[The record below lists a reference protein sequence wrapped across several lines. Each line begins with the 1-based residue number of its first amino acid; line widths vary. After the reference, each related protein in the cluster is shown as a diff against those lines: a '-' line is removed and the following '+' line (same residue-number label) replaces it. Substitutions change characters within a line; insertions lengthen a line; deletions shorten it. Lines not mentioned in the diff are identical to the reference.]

1 MRRSRWKAS
10 KSRKTLR
17 KPPGGSASSTRC
29 GKSRSFTRPVIS
41 RLRRVIRAVR
51 SMLCLRQFAFSH
63 NTLMLFVCTFDAIF
77 ELAPIVRE
85 LFGHFVDP
93 AWHIATDRGPD
104 DHALTDVEFMR
115 GHRATSP
122 GFKRSVTRPVRPLLR
137 VGDPL
142 PRSVSL
148 GSKNRAEPQT
158 HPRGIPTGTDRHRR

>member
-93 AWHIATDRGPD
+93 AWHIATDCGHEG
-104 DHALTDVEFMR
+104 HALTDMEFMR
-115 GHRATSP
+115 GHRGPLSSLPNRVLA
-122 GFKRSVTRPVRPLLR
+122 GLAHRAHRARPDR
-137 VGDPL
+137 
-142 PRSVSL
+142 
-148 GSKNRAEPQT
+148 
-158 HPRGIPTGTDRHRR
+158 RGLETGGRD